1 VTKDYYKTLGV
12 AETASHDEIKKAY
25 RKLAKKN
32 HPDATGGDKSKE
44 ARFKD
49 ISEAYETLGDEKKR
63 QQYDELRRNPFA
75 GGGMPGGQP
84 YGGAYAGGADVEEVL
99 RRMRAEM
106 GNQGRGGG
114 GRSRVRVD
122 MGGGD
127 PFGGAGGPGGAGG
140 DSWGAFFGDL
150 FGGRASRGPAP
161 AMKGDDILTRLEVE
175 LPEAALGA
183 ETEIMID
190 GKRLKVRIPAGVTTG
205 KTIRLA
211 GQGQP
216 GARGAPNGDLL
227 IEIHEK
233 PHAIFRRREP
243 GSPDI
248 EVEMPV
254 PVDTA
259 ILGGKADVR
268 TLEGTTLKLTIPP
281 GTSSGKK
288 LRLRG
293 KGAHQP
299 GSKDARGDLYANVS
313 IQVPSEIPD
322 QAKDLITEFA
332 KLTRR

>member
-1 VTKDYYKTLGV
+1 MTKDYYKILGV
-12 AETASHDEIKKAY
+12 SETASPDEIKKAY

-44 ARFKD
+44 ARFKE
-49 ISEAYETLGDEKKR
+49 ISEAYETLGEAKKR
-63 QQYDELRRNPFA
+63 AAYDEQRRNPFA
-75 GGGMPGGQP
+75 GGMPHGAPGG
-84 YGGAYAGGADVEEVL
+84 GYAGGADVEEVL

-114 GRSRVRVD
+114 RSRVRVNVGG
-122 MGGGD
+122 MGGD
-127 PFGGAGGPGGAGG
+127 PTGAGG
-140 DSWGAFFGDL
+140 DSWSSLFSDL
-150 FGGRASRGPAP
+150 FSGGGGRQARGPAP
-161 AMKGDDILTRLEVE
+161 PIKGEDILTRLEVE

-190 GKRLKVRIPAGVTTG
+190 GKRLKVRIPAGITSG

-216 GARGAPNGDLL
+216 GGPGAPAGDLM
-227 IEIHEK
+227 IEIHER
-233 PHAIFRRREP
+233 PHPIFRRREP
-243 GSPDI
+243 GSADI

-254 PVDTA
+254 PVDIA

-293 KGAHQP
+293 KGAHQH
-299 GSKDARGDLYANVS
+299 GGKDGRGDLYANVS
-313 IQVPSEIPD
+313 IQVPSQIPD
-322 QAKDLITEFA
+322 RAKELITEFA
-332 KLTRR
+332 KITRP